1 MKKEGVLNLA
11 FYTMKKTMIHLALSG
26 GICALIGVLSAHGRI
41 YAGFAAAFLGA
52 AYLLSAWLRFL
63 RSSGTDVGAWL
74 RRKAP
79 PGVPYFHRRD
89 KQGKSGLYGGKS
101 RFEDSLAD
109 EQDER
114 DEYLP
119 LKTRLRGDAL
129 SFILCGTLLL
139 ISSLCI

>member
-1 MKKEGVLNLA
+1 MAL
-11 FYTMKKTMIHLALSG
+11 YTIKKTIIHLALSG
-26 GICALIGVLSAHGRI
+26 GICALIGVLSAHGRL

-63 RSSGTDVGAWL
+63 KSSGTDVGAWL

-89 KQGKSGLYGGKS
+89 KQGKSGLYGGKG

-109 EQDER
+109 EQNDR
-114 DEYLP
+114 DEHLP
-119 LKTRLRGDAL
+119 LKIRLRGDAL
-129 SFILCGTLLL
+129 SFVLCGILLL
-139 ISSLCI
+139 VSSLYI